1 MCAKARV
8 KAKARQQAKREYK
21 RQGGRLSIHPPGW
34 ETAAR
39 STPRL
44 STLHLS
50 FPAPSN
56 NLSLRLIPLSPLFRS
71 RSQTLMGLPSLAN
84 KWALGATWR
93 AKCVRLQ
100 RTFHSEQGISHSTS
114 KIYGSRKM
122 IELYLFCF
130 VFCCC
135 YYHFWFL
142 NLSLNIGKRQQEEDK
157 WCRLWEA
164 CNINTCTSEP
174 LTQER
179 TITGRLKGNVTW

>member
-71 RSQTLMGLPSLAN
+71 RSQTLMGLS
-84 KWALGATWR
+84 
-93 AKCVRLQ
+93 
-100 RTFHSEQGISHSTS
+100 STS
-114 KIYGSRKM
+114 GRLEQRDVQSVSDSSTPFIQSKGSLIQPRRFM
-122 IELYLFCF
+122 DHVRWLTVYLICF

>member
-56 NLSLRLIPLSPLFRS
+56 NLSLRLVPFSPLFRS

-93 AKCVRLQ
+93 AKCARQQ

-122 IELYLFCF
+122 INSISDLLCF
-130 VFCCC
+130 LLLLLSFLVFRFVTK
-135 YYHFWFL
+135 HWKTTTRGGQVMQFVR
-142 NLSLNIGKRQQEEDK
+142 SLQHQHVYFRTFDPGEDDN
-157 WCRLWEA
+157 REA
-164 CNINTCTSEP
+164 
-174 LTQER
+174 
-179 TITGRLKGNVTW
+179 